1 MVGPGVRKDVCVALT
16 FRCGWVSWGGGGG
29 GTVETYKREWRGV
42 EKDDASVAVYRK
54 QRVELR

>member
-1 MVGPGVRKDVCVALT
+1 MSKDVCVALT

-42 EKDDASVAVYRK
+42 EKDDASVAVYLK